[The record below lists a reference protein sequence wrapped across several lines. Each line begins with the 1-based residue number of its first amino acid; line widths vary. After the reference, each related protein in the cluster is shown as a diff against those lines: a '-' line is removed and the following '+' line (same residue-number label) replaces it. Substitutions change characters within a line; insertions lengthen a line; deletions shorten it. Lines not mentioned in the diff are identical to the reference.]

1 MEFMDFKEG
10 DLMVVE
16 NILPDH
22 FHDDDFMDVKEN
34 IIHPGVFKQ
43 FYPSLGLLLK
53 IRRGAR
59 HCCQSSKKNRA
70 FGRALLEDT
79 PALLWKLW

>member
-1 MEFMDFKEG
+1 MEVLEG
-10 DLMVVE
+10 SLMIVE
-16 NILPDH
+16 NIVPDH
-22 FHDDDFMDVKEN
+22 FLDEDFMDVREN
-34 IIHPGVFKQ
+34 KIHPGVFRQ

-79 PALLWKLW
+79 PDLLWKLW